1 MGGRVSIFS
10 ATSLGGTL
18 SVCGTSMDLGSVG
31 SVGSVESLL
40 TKKDVHVEDIG
51 FF

>member
-31 SVGSVESLL
+31 SVESLL

>member
-18 SVCGTSMDLGSVG
+18 SVCGSEMLLRRAPR
-31 SVGSVESLL
+31 VEAS
-40 TKKDVHVEDIG
+40 
-51 FF
+51 